1 MYRARA
7 TEMIISQCA
16 RYLVKIAHVG
26 AICGRERDR
35 LGGDLIGAPCVHP
48 LPRSVPHLRF
58 HLSPISPPMCVFLKF
73 PAQPVCVG

>member
-35 LGGDLIGAPCVHP
+35 FGGDLIGA
-48 LPRSVPHLRF
+48 RTGRGTG
-58 HLSPISPPMCVFLKF
+58 
-73 PAQPVCVG
+73 AAAT